1 MSRTGQPFIC
11 QQCAKE
17 KSSWTGD
24 CPHAL
29 ELWKE
34 GYNSALR
41 ERPRVRLTS
50 EELRRA
56 IGGLSFS
63 WPNFYHLGADAIN
76 RILDDKEKTP

>member
-1 MSRTGQPFIC
+1 MWR
-11 QQCAKE
+11 
-17 KSSWTGD
+17 D
-24 CPHAL
+24 
-29 ELWKE
+29 

-41 ERPRVRLTS
+41 ERPRIRLTS
-50 EELRRA
+50 DELRRA